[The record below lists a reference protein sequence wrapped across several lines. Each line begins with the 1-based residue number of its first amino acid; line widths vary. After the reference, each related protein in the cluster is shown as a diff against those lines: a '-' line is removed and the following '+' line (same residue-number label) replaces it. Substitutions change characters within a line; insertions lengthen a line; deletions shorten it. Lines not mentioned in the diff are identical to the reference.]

1 MERIAV
7 VTGANR
13 GIGRQIAHD
22 LAARGYR
29 VLLTARNEARGQE
42 AAAAL
47 QAKGLPVTFHQLDV
61 TDAASIRRLAKMV
74 ADQFGRAD
82 VLINNAAI
90 SLGDDGAALRV
101 DPAVVRQTMETNFFG
116 PLRLCQALVP
126 LMQRHGYGRIVN
138 VSSRMGSLTHMGGHD
153 LGYRASKAALNAL
166 TRVLAA
172 ELRGSNVLVNSVDP
186 GWVRTAMGGAGAPR
200 SLEEGAD
207 TIVWAA
213 TLPDGGPGGR
223 FFRDRQE
230 VDW

>member
-13 GIGRQIAHD
+13 GIGRQTAHD

-61 TDAASIRRLAKMV
+61 TDAVSIRRLAKTV

-90 SLGDDGAALRV
+90 SLGEDGAALRV

-200 SLEEGAD
+200 SLEEGSA

-213 TLPDGGPGGR
+213 TLSDSGPSGR